1 MQKPYEII
9 HAIEYIYDFQ
19 YQKNLQHEL
28 VKLYEGTSFNW
39 RDLPNARD
47 IYVTGLAT
55 DWVKEDFAYFINKF
69 EALNYKLNIHHYT
82 LIRVT
87 LHTVA
92 KQAEIKGYGKLIPNW
107 WNHIQEQI

>member
-39 RDLPNARD
+39 RDLPNARY

-107 WNHIQEQI
+107 RNHIQEQI